1 MNLARAVTLLA
12 LATLLASCEREQR
25 GFREAT
31 AASISSSA
39 EQRVDFQPGSGTTAP
54 VAPTS
59 SSMSDAYEYNA
70 YAVSEGARL
79 YNAYNCVGCHAHGGG
94 GMGVPLIDKEWLYG
108 YSPTDIY
115 KTIVEG
121 RSNGMPSFRGK
132 IPDYQV
138 WQIVAYVRA
147 MTGQLRKDVEP
158 GRTDH
163 MTTKKPESSTPQEPQ
178 TGAKQ

>member
-1 MNLARAVTLLA
+1 MKYARAIALLA
-12 LATLLASCEREQR
+12 AGSALFSCEREQR
-25 GFREAT
+25 GFREPT
-31 AASISSSA
+31 AASTSYSA
-39 EQRVDFQPGSGTTAP
+39 EQKVDFQPGSGTTTP

-59 SSMSDAYEYNA
+59 SSMSDPYEYNA

-138 WQIVAYVRA
+138 WQLVAYVRS
-147 MTGQLRKDVEP
+147 MSGQLRKDVAP
-158 GRTDH
+158 GRADH
-163 MTTKKPESSTPQEPQ
+163 MSTKKPESSTPQEPQ